1 MTEGNST
8 RPPVEAFYEVRD
20 PEQARL
26 LTDPVSKE
34 FFKPFLAR
42 ERTVSQ
48 VAAEL
53 GCSVSTILYRVN
65 TFLKVGLLFVTRD
78 EKRAGR
84 AIKHYRSV
92 RDAFFI
98 PFDRT
103 PYAGLEERLIAQLE
117 PFWRGMIARLARAYR
132 DNGLDGQSMYRGEDG
147 TIWTNFAADA
157 FETSALATFASPVV
171 LYRDATVQLTDE
183 EVRALQRTLNDLF
196 ERSLEGQRRRGKAY
210 TLQVA
215 LVPYERPD

>member
-1 MTEGNST
+1 M
-8 RPPVEAFYEVRD
+8 EAFYEVRD

-53 GCSVSTILYRVN
+53 GCSVSTTLYRVN
-65 TFLKVGLLFVTRD
+65 TFLKAGLLFVASA

-92 RDAFFI
+92 HDAFFI

-132 DNGLDGQSMYRGEDG
+132 DNGLDGQSMYRDEDG
-147 TIWTNFAADA
+147 TVWTNFAADA
-157 FETSALATFASPVV
+157 LETSAPATFASPVV
-171 LYRDATVQLTDE
+171 LYRDATAQLMDE
-183 EVRALQRTLNDLF
+183 EVRALQRALNDLF
-196 ERSLEGQRRRGKAY
+196 ERSLEGQGRRGKAY